1 MLLPSK
7 WKSEDESRGKK
18 KKWKEICKYIY
29 MTLFVPELEPTKL
42 FPSETM
48 LSFNKEVKWDE
59 SK

>member
-1 MLLPSK
+1 M
-7 WKSEDESRGKK
+7 RAGGKK
-18 KKWKEICKYIY
+18 KQWKEICKYIY

-42 FPSETM
+42 LPSETM

>member
-1 MLLPSK
+1 M
-7 WKSEDESRGKK
+7 RGGE
-18 KKWKEICKYIY
+18 KKWKEIWKYVY
-29 MTLFVPELEPTKL
+29 MTLFVPELEPRKL

>member
-18 KKWKEICKYIY
+18 QWKEICKYVY
-29 MTLFVPELEPTKL
+29 MTLFVPELEPTKV

-48 LSFNKEVKWDE
+48 LSFNKEVKWEE